1 MRDMVT
7 YNWPCV
13 NTGLGRKMPTIF
25 NVYPCALLM
34 VMANAGRTGNWQ
46 WRRVKGIRFVSE
58 GVMLSHGMNTRWPF
72 AGPVATSA
80 SMTCYMN

>member
-1 MRDMVT
+1 MHDMAT

-25 NVYPCALLM
+25 NVCPCALLM
-34 VMANAGRTGNWQ
+34 VMANAGRTRNWQ
-46 WRRVKGIRFVSE
+46 RRKVKGIRSMSE

-72 AGPVATSA
+72 ARLVATLA
-80 SMTCYMN
+80 SMTCYMS